1 MVCPNKSS
9 KEWKSLV
16 EQLGEDR
23 AMLAFIR
30 NNSEIPSFEKARE
43 LLTNREA
50 LEELQKL
57 PLLKWDELIN
67 VLNNNS
73 IIYGEPI
80 EQDGRKWYPL
90 NQNINLSDEL
100 AKYTDQYGSVL
111 EYKGDY
117 VSINEESLNKWNE
130 LATFHRTQSKSL
142 TDLCKDFLSRIGV
155 KILEQDDLIKKYG
168 SNGIAD
174 FAERMVQI
182 QSGKMDVALPEE
194 AMHFFLDM
202 LPQDNEAL
210 IDALDKIRTTSTY
223 KSTLAKYKNNPNYRT
238 PDGKVRFDKIR
249 KEALAKELANEMK
262 KKEKRGWLQTLIDMI
277 MSLINKVKVKK
288 DSFEILQEMFFAG
301 EMELLNTNLKSSEI
315 YNQLTDEEKNLYES
329 QSMNDEQKATLQKIV
344 AYVAKTGFNKD
355 THKYVHA
362 DFGEDNIMNSVT
374 TIIGSDFISELED
387 PSVLMQISDALINA
401 VPDGIIDTT
410 KSKLEQAEQL
420 KDFLINNI
428 VDGTFDK
435 AFFEGLLNPR
445 LTELLF
451 KASDATAK
459 RLFGTGIHTIVE
471 NLILGK
477 KIDFDNPEQ
486 VNPDVY
492 RLIDRKSLE
501 SLIFGDIHNPGIMG
515 MLREI
520 KKDGSVIMT
529 EVSISNGKIGGQLD
543 IIAIKPDGT
552 VDIYDFK
559 TKFLKNFGEKPYV
572 KKGLVEEFHSA
583 ISKLS
588 PTGILN
594 DPTTLK
600 ELVNQQRSNKQKYGQ
615 QLSIY
620 KKMLMEAGVRVG
632 SLNVIGVPYRLDENT
647 KKVTDIKPELINNI
661 TFNTNLASYY
671 FPNLDINND
680 ASVKK
685 EEVKLEKDARLDNI
699 NKIKKEKLK
708 EAFVKAY
715 ARLIEIS
722 RKFEKNKEQDNL
734 FKALE
739 DVTTKSNKVTSQR
752 LKVKTALDLFEDFD
766 KLTPGQ
772 FANMQKSF
780 LDMIDSSVPII
791 EQTIQY
797 FESLKE
803 LTSTNNAGASQRLN
817 EMMKTRDFLTGYK
830 NMFEELLAYM
840 PGASQNNLVYDKLS
854 QLIGLITSIDN
865 DYVTTITPMISSML
879 LDVFNKDSLDTIKR
893 EYNELIAAAK
903 VRKDFK
909 RAEVLKQERDNLPSE
924 TVIIELLK
932 GNKGDASFF
941 WSRLFSTIGNPDIIL
956 AGAAKKLKASLD
968 RVRIENKKVRDDLSK
983 ELEKRWKV
991 YGQMLDVKA
1000 LNESLTYIV
1009 EEFNP
1014 NATDEKKRVT
1024 NVLYFKSEFDERLYS
1039 DYNRKIYALKQAEES
1054 KNKDE
1059 IKKAR
1064 KELKDFEQRYLQTGF
1079 TDEYYRMTKPLD
1091 TKVMYQ
1097 GVETTVREINAS
1109 LLNRMK
1115 QLENEFSEDEKLNGA
1130 FNPDYLKRLQEIT
1143 EEKASIRE
1151 KVDERGN
1158 PKTGDA
1164 LKIANILEEYDANK
1178 KNLFEF
1184 VEQTEFYER
1193 SREKAKL
1200 KYGEDSEQFKLWE
1213 ASNTRIVISDEFYKK
1228 RDELFKERAEIL
1240 GTQSEEISDLYK
1252 QLRNLTSTYK
1262 DKDGYVRGTM
1272 LSKEAAKKIKD
1283 IETRLEYLKDT
1294 SEISIFNGYTREEK
1308 NRVDALYYAKN
1319 NGLDYSQRELDELR
1333 ETAQQRIDLR
1343 MLADPDYGKKLKRL
1357 KEINDEIFSM
1367 SKKEKTKYYEE
1378 ELEKQMQMFADSRMI
1393 TMDQLK
1399 GEGTYLEEFKE
1410 SDWYI
1415 NNHIIKVKVLYED
1428 EDGKKRV
1435 VRTDTPTSQWMRSM
1449 PVEKYI
1455 EIKPGSHFVKSVQRD
1470 FYINE
1475 KGQKIL
1481 LRDPNNL
1488 DVKNRFK
1495 PKTNEAYRKEY
1506 GVDHPYLN
1514 KEFVQLR
1521 NKYNNGTA
1529 TMEERVDYE
1538 NLLYISTK
1546 MLDSQ
1551 KEIELSQ
1558 RLGLAVPFLEKKALE
1573 RTVESQGQNISTK
1586 TQSKVGGFLEYI
1598 KRAFTRT
1605 DQDVD
1610 QTGIP
1615 TKESDTRN
1623 DMAKLATM
1631 DNDEIKYIPVRF
1643 STKGEAENA
1652 SYNVWGGVLGYLGS
1666 VTRKKEL
1673 EKDLAFINGIESI
1686 LGDKANQP
1694 KTEHRNLVLNNIYKK
1709 YIPELDAA
1717 RINKGTNL
1725 RLDTLKSFVNSV
1737 MYNEEYFQGIDILGV
1752 NSQKAVNKLM
1762 ALSSFTMLGAAP
1774 LNWATNWISG
1784 NIQNMVEG
1792 IGGRIYTM
1800 KEFNS
1805 AHSDIYGSGK
1815 YGSAIKDLMSDY
1827 TKVGMLSFWGQIMEY
1842 FDPIQGEFE
1851 NEYGQKTN
1859 FNKAKNILQLGLFAG
1874 KVWGEW
1880 EIQMKSFIA
1889 FMKNVRL
1896 YNGKMM
1902 DKQDFI
1908 TLKIGTDIENLTP
1921 KEISELKLK
1930 ALEEW
1935 DALDVNLLDVF
1946 EQNKE
1951 GVVVV
1956 KDEYKDVFELG
1967 SSEFSNIVGKLHAMQ
1982 KRLNGSYAKFDRSY
1996 AEKTSLGR
2004 MAFFFRKY
2012 FLPIGVNRW
2021 GERRADY
2028 ESMSP
2033 EQGFYLTFIQSWGKD
2048 LVKFNWNNLVN
2059 WENYSDPE
2067 KRAIKRTLADIA
2079 IVLSIIAVTSL
2090 LLGWDPDDPD
2100 RYKKLKEKSWAHRA
2114 SLFVLLKVKSETE
2127 QFLPYAGLDEI
2138 KGVYSNPS
2146 ILFNET
2152 TRYIKISKLLGMH
2165 LLDATPFF
2173 NFEGSLYYKKDVDQS
2188 GFKDKG
2194 DAKIV
2199 SEFMRSFVG
2208 YNGRTIHPEDALK
2221 AFENLQKR

>member
-16 EQLGEDR
+16 ENIGEDR

-30 NNSEIPSFEKARE
+30 NNNEIPSFEKARE
-43 LLTNREA
+43 LTTNREF
-50 LEELQKL
+50 LEDLQKL
-57 PLLKWDELIN
+57 PLLSEDKIIN
-67 VLNNNS
+67 DLKNS
-73 IIYGEPI
+73 SIVYGEPI
-80 EQDGRKWYPL
+80 QEAGRTYYPL
-90 NQNINLSDEL
+90 NQNINLADEL
-100 AKYTDQYGSVL
+100 GKYTDQYGSVL

-117 VSINEESLNKWNE
+117 VTINEESLNKWNE
-130 LATFHRTQSKSL
+130 IATFHRTQSKSL
-142 TDLCKDFLSRIGV
+142 TDLSKDFLTRIGV
-155 KILEQDDLIKKYG
+155 KIVEQDDLLKKYG

-174 FAERMVQI
+174 FAERIVRI
-182 QSGKMDVALPEE
+182 QSGKRDVALPEE

-202 LPQDNEAL
+202 MPQDNEAL
-210 IDALDKIRTTSTY
+210 IDALDKIRNTSTY
-223 KSTLAKYKNNPNYRT
+223 RSTLAKYKNNPNYRT
-238 PDGKVRFDKIR
+238 ADGKVRFDKIR
-249 KEALAKELANEMK
+249 KEALAKELADQMK
-262 KKEKRGWLQTLIDMI
+262 KKEKKGWLQTLLDVI
-277 MSLINKVKVKK
+277 MNLISKLKVKK
-288 DSFEILQEMFFAG
+288 DSYEILQEMFFAG
-301 EMELLNTNLKSSEI
+301 EIELLNTNLKSSEI
-315 YNQLTDEEKNLYES
+315 YNQLADDEKNFYES
-329 QSMNDEQKATLQKIV
+329 QQMNDDQKATLQKII
-344 AYVAKTGFNKD
+344 AYVAKTTKD
-355 THKYVHA
+355 EKAHKYIHA
-362 DFGEDNIMNSVT
+362 DFAQDNIMNSVT
-374 TIIGSDFISELED
+374 TIIGNDFISELED
-387 PSVLMQISDALINA
+387 PSVLMQISDALQAAI
-401 VPDGIIDTT
+401 PEGIIDSSKT
-410 KSKLEQAEQL
+410 KTQQAEQV
-420 KDFLINNI
+420 KDFLIDNI

-435 AFFEGLLNPR
+435 AFFEGLLNDR
-445 LTELLF
+445 LTTLLF
-451 KASDATAK
+451 KASEATEK
-459 RLFGTGIHTIVE
+459 RLFGTGIHSIVE

-477 KIDFDNPEQ
+477 KIDFDAIDPN
-486 VNPDVY
+486 VY
-492 RLIDRKSLE
+492 KLIDRKSLE
-501 SLIFGDIHNPGIMG
+501 SLIFGDLTNPGIIG
-515 MLREI
+515 VLRDI
-520 KKDGSVIMT
+520 KKDGSVLMT
-529 EVSISNGKIGGQLD
+529 ELSISNGKIGGQLD
-543 IIAIKPDGT
+543 IIAIRPDGT

-559 TKFLKNFGEKPYV
+559 TKFLKNFGEKPYI
-572 KKGLVEEFHSA
+572 KEGLIAEFDSA

-588 PTGILN
+588 PTGILKE
-594 DPTTLK
+594 DTTLK
-600 ELVNQQRSNKQKYGQ
+600 ELIGQQRSNKQKYAQ

-632 SLNVIGVPYRLDENT
+632 SLNVIGVPYRLDKDT
-647 KKVTDIKPELINNI
+647 KKVTDVKPHLVENVS
-661 TFNTNLASYY
+661 FNSKLGSYY
-671 FPNLDINND
+671 FPNLDMNND

-685 EEVKLEKDARLDNI
+685 EEVKLEKDVRLENI

-715 ARLIEIS
+715 ARLIEIN
-722 RKFEKNKEQDNL
+722 RKFDKNKAEDNL

-739 DVTTKSNKVTSQR
+739 DVTTKSNKVASQR

-766 KLTPGQ
+766 NITPAQ

-780 LDMIDSSVPII
+780 LEMIDSSVPII

-797 FESLKE
+797 FDSLKE
-803 LTSTNNAGASQRLN
+803 LTSTNNAGASQRLS
-817 EMMKTRDFLTGYK
+817 EMMKTRDFLAGYK
-830 NMFEELLAYM
+830 NMFEELLSYM
-840 PGASQNNLVYDKLS
+840 PGASQNNPVYDKLS
-854 QLIGLITSIDN
+854 QLVGLISSVN
-865 DYVTTITPMISSML
+865 NEYVDTVTPIVSDML
-879 LDVFNKDSLDTIKR
+879 LEVFSSDSLNTIIR

-909 RAEVLKQERDNLPSE
+909 RAETLTEERDNLPSE
-924 TVIIELLK
+924 KVINEVLK
-932 GNKGDASFF
+932 GNKGDASIF
-941 WSRLFSTIGNPDIIL
+941 WSRVFSTIGNPDIVL

-983 ELEKRWKV
+983 ELEKRWKI
-991 YGQMLDVKA
+991 YGQMLDVKEM
-1000 LNESLTYIV
+1000 NQSLTYIV

-1014 NATDEKKRVT
+1014 T
-1024 NVLYFKSEFDERLYS
+1024 NGKSMSVLYFKSEFDERLYS
-1039 DYNRKIYALKQAEES
+1039 DYNRKIYALRLAEES

-1064 KELKDFEQRYLQTGF
+1064 KEVKDFERKYLQTGF

-1091 TKVMYQ
+1091 TKVMYK
-1097 GVETTVREINAS
+1097 GKETTIRDINS
-1109 LLNRMK
+1109 ELQNRIL

-1143 EEKASIRE
+1143 EEKAAIRQ
-1151 KVDERGN
+1151 KTDDRGK

-1164 LKIANILEEYDANK
+1164 LKIAEILEEYDANK

-1200 KYGEDSEQFKLWE
+1200 KYGEDSDQFKLWE
-1213 ASNTRIVISDEFYKK
+1213 ASNTRIVIKDEFYKK
-1228 RDELFKERAEIL
+1228 REELFKERGEIL
-1240 GTQSEEISDLYK
+1240 ESTQSDEINDLYK
-1252 QLRNLTSTYK
+1252 QLRNLTSSYK

-1272 LSKEAAKKIKD
+1272 LSNETARKVKE

-1294 SEISIFNGYTREEK
+1294 SEISIFNGYTKEEK
-1308 NRVDALYYAKN
+1308 NRVDALFYAKN

-1333 ETAQQRIDLR
+1333 QRAQERIDLK
-1343 MLADPDYGKKLKRL
+1343 MLADPNYTQKLKRL
-1357 KEINDEIFSM
+1357 KEINEEIFSM
-1367 SKKEKTKYYEE
+1367 SKKENTKYYEE
-1378 ELEKQMQMFADSRMI
+1378 ELDNQKQMFADSRMI
-1393 TMDQLK
+1393 TIDQLNE
-1399 GEGTYLEEFKE
+1399 EGTYLDEFKE
-1410 SDWYI
+1410 TEWYQ

-1428 EDGKKRV
+1428 EDGNKRV
-1435 VRTDTPTSQWMRSM
+1435 VRTDKPTSQWQRSM

-1455 EIKPGSHFVKSVQRD
+1455 EIKPGSHFTKVVQKD

-1475 KGQKIL
+1475 KGQKVL
-1481 LRDPNNL
+1481 LKDPNNL

-1506 GVDHPYLN
+1506 GTDHPYLN

-1521 NKYNNGTA
+1521 ERVKNNTA
-1529 TMEERVDYE
+1529 DERERVDYE
-1538 NLLYISTK
+1538 NLLYITNK
-1546 MLDSQ
+1546 MLSSQ
-1551 KEIELSQ
+1551 QEIELSQ
-1558 RLGLAVPFLEKKALE
+1558 RLGLAVPFLEKRGLE
-1573 RTVESQGQNISTK
+1573 RTIETRGTNISDKTK
-1586 TQSKVGGFLEYI
+1586 SRAGSIFDYI

-1615 TKESDTRN
+1615 TQEADTRN
-1623 DMAKLATM
+1623 DISKLATI
-1631 DNDEIKYIPVRF
+1631 DNEEIKYVPVRF

-1652 SYNVWGGVLGYLGS
+1652 SFDVWGGVLGYLGS

-1673 EKDLAFINGIESI
+1673 EKDLAFINGLESI

-1694 KTEHRNLVLNNIYKK
+1694 KTEHRNLILNNIYKK
-1709 YIPELDAA
+1709 YIPELEAS
-1717 RINKGTNL
+1717 RINKGTNI

-1752 NSQKAVNKLM
+1752 NTQKAINNLM
-1762 ALSSFTMLGAAP
+1762 GLSSLTMLGAAP

-1792 IGGRIYTM
+1792 IGGRLYTM

-1805 AHSDIYGSGK
+1805 AHGDIYGSGK

-1842 FDPIQGEFE
+1842 FDPIQGEIE

-1859 FNKAKNILQLGLFAG
+1859 FNKFKNILQLGLFAG

-1896 YNGKMM
+1896 YDGKMVT
-1902 DKQDFI
+1902 KEDFI
-1908 TLKIGTDIENLTP
+1908 TLKIGTDVENLTP
-1921 KEISELKLK
+1921 KEISELKHK

-1935 DALDVNLLDVF
+1935 DQLDVNLLDLF
-1946 EQNKE
+1946 ETNKE
-1951 GVVVV
+1951 GIVVV
-1956 KDEYKDVFELG
+1956 KDQYKNVFQLG
-1967 SSEFSNIVGKLHAMQ
+1967 SQQFSDIVAKMHAMQ
-1982 KRLNGSYAKFDRSY
+1982 KRLNGSYSKFDRSY

-2004 MAFFFRKY
+2004 MVFFFRKY

-2033 EQGFYLTFIQSWGKD
+2033 EQGFYITFIQSWGKD
-2048 LVKFNWNNLVN
+2048 LAKFNWNNLVN
-2059 WENYSDPE
+2059 WENYSDFE

-2100 RYKKLKEKSWAHRA
+2100 RFKKLKEKNWAHRA

-2146 ILFNET
+2146 LLFNET
-2152 TRYIKISKLLGMH
+2152 TRYIKITKLLGMH

-2208 YNGRTIHPEDALK
+2208 YTGRTIHPEDALK

>member
-23 AMLAFIR
+23 AMLSFIR

-50 LEELQKL
+50 LEDLQKL

-67 VLNNNS
+67 VLNNDS
-73 IIYGEPI
+73 IIYGEPV
-80 EQDGRKWYPL
+80 EENGRKWYPL
-90 NQNINLSDEL
+90 NQNIDISNEL
-100 AKYTDQYGSVL
+100 AKYTDKYGSVL

-117 VSINEESLNKWNE
+117 VTINEDSLNKWNS
-130 LATFHRTQSKSL
+130 LATYHRSQSKSL

-210 IDALDKIRTTSTY
+210 IEALDKVRTTSTY

-288 DSFEILQEMFFAG
+288 DSFEILQEMFFSG

-315 YNQLTDEEKNLYES
+315 YNQLTDEEKNIYES
-329 QSMNDEQKATLQKIV
+329 QPMNDAQKATLQKIV

-355 THKYVHA
+355 SHKYIHA
-362 DFGEDNIMNSVT
+362 DFSEDNVMNSVT

-387 PSVLMQISDALINA
+387 PSVLMQLSDAWLNA
-401 VPDGIIDTT
+401 IPAGIIDTS
-410 KSKLEQAEQL
+410 KSNIEIAEQV

-435 AFFEGLLNPR
+435 SVFEGLLNPR
-445 LTELLF
+445 LIDLLF
-451 KASDATAK
+451 KASEATSK

-471 NLILGK
+471 NLILGN
-477 KIDFDNPEQ
+477 KIDFDNPEH
-486 VNPDVY
+486 VSPDVY

-520 KKDGSVIMT
+520 KKDGSVIMS
-529 EVSISNGKIGGQLD
+529 EISISNGKIGGQLD
-543 IIAIKPDGT
+543 IIVIKPDGT

-572 KKGLVEEFHSA
+572 KEGLVEEFHSA
-583 ISKLS
+583 INKLS
-588 PTGILN
+588 PTGVLN

-600 ELVNQQRSNKQKYGQ
+600 ELVDKQRSNKQKYGQ

-632 SLNVIGVPYRLDENT
+632 SLNVIGVPYRLDNTT
-647 KKVTDIKPELINNI
+647 KKVTEVRPELIENV
-661 TFNTNLASYY
+661 TFNSNLASYY
-671 FPNLDINND
+671 FPNLDTSND
-680 ASVKK
+680 ASIK
-685 EEVKLEKDARLDNI
+685 EEVKIDIRDTRLDNI

-715 ARLIEIS
+715 ARLIEIG
-722 RKFEKNKEQDNL
+722 RKFEKNKDQDNL

-739 DVTTKSNKVTSQR
+739 DVTTKSNKVSSQR

-766 KLTPGQ
+766 NITPGQ

-803 LTSTNNAGASQRLN
+803 LTPTSNAGASQRLS
-817 EMMKTRDFLTGYK
+817 EMMKIRDFLTGYR
-830 NMFEELLAYM
+830 NMFEDLLGYM
-840 PGASQNNLVYDKLS
+840 PGASQNNPVYEKLS
-854 QLIGLITSIDN
+854 QLVGLISSVNN
-865 DYVTTITPMISSML
+865 DYVTTITPMVSDML
-879 LDVFNKDSLDTIKR
+879 LDVFNKDSLNTIVR

-909 RAEVLKQERDNLPSE
+909 RAEVLKEERDNLPSE
-924 TVIIELLK
+924 KVIAELLK
-932 GNKGDASFF
+932 GDRGDAGVF
-941 WSRLFSTIGNPDIIL
+941 WSRVFATIGNPDIIL

-968 RVRIENKKVRDDLSK
+968 RVRLENKKVRDDLSK
-983 ELEKRWKV
+983 QLQKRWDI
-991 YGQMLDVKA
+991 YGQMLDVKT
-1000 LNESLTYIV
+1000 LNQSLTYV
-1009 EEFNP
+1009 VDEFNV
-1014 NATDEKKRVT
+1014 NTGKSM

-1039 DYNRKIYALKQAEES
+1039 DYNKKVYALKKAQEG
-1054 KNKDE
+1054 KNKSE
-1059 IKKAR
+1059 ITKAR
-1064 KELKDFEQRYLQTGF
+1064 KDLKDFEKRYLQTGF

-1097 GVETTVREINAS
+1097 GVETTIREINAN
-1109 LLNRMK
+1109 LQNRIL
-1115 QLENEFSEDEKLNGA
+1115 QLENEFTEEEKLNGA

-1164 LKIANILEEYDANK
+1164 LKIANILEQYDIDK
-1178 KNLFEF
+1178 KNLYEF

-1240 GTQSEEISDLYK
+1240 GTQSDEISDLYK
-1252 QLRNLTSTYK
+1252 QLRNLTGTYK

-1272 LSKEAAKKIKD
+1272 LSKESAKKLKE

-1294 SEISIFNGYTREEK
+1294 SEVSIFNGYTREEK

-1319 NGLDYSQRELDELR
+1319 NGFDYSQRELDELR
-1333 ETAQQRIDLR
+1333 EKAQQRIDMR
-1343 MLADPDYGKKLKRL
+1343 MLADPDFAKKLKRL

-1367 SKKEKTKYYEE
+1367 SKKERTKYYDE

-1399 GEGTYLEEFKE
+1399 QEGTYLEEFKE
-1410 SDWYI
+1410 SEWYM

-1428 EDGKKRV
+1428 EDGRKRV
-1435 VRTDTPTSQWMRSM
+1435 ARTDTPTSQWLRSM

-1514 KEFVQLR
+1514 KDFVELR
-1521 NKYNNGTA
+1521 NRVNNGTA
-1529 TMEERVDYE
+1529 DQMEKVDYE
-1538 NLLYISTK
+1538 NLIYISSK
-1546 MLDSQ
+1546 MLESQ
-1551 KEIELSQ
+1551 QEIELSQ
-1558 RLGLAVPFLEKKALE
+1558 RLGLAVPFLEKQGLE
-1573 RTVESQGQNISTK
+1573 RTIETKGENITSK
-1586 TQSKVGGFLEYI
+1586 TQSRLTSFGQYI

-1615 TKESDTRN
+1615 TQEADSRN
-1623 DMAKLATM
+1623 DIAKLATM
-1631 DNDEIKYIPVRF
+1631 DNEEIKYVPVRF

-1673 EKDLAFINGIESI
+1673 EKDLAFINGLESI

-1694 KTEHRNLVLNNIYKK
+1694 KTEQRNLILNNIYKK
-1709 YIPELDAA
+1709 YIPELEAA
-1717 RINKGTNL
+1717 RINKGTNI

-1737 MYNEEYFQGIDILGV
+1737 MYNEEYFQGIDVLGV
-1752 NSQKAVNKLM
+1752 NSQKAVNALM
-1762 ALSSFTMLGAAP
+1762 GLSSFTMLGAAP

-1792 IGGRIYTM
+1792 IGGKLYTM
-1800 KEFNS
+1800 KEYGS

-1896 YNGKMM
+1896 YDGKMV
-1902 DKQDFI
+1902 DKEDFI
-1908 TLKIGTDIENLTP
+1908 TLKIGTDVENLTP
-1921 KEISELKLK
+1921 REISELKLK

-1935 DALDVNLLDVF
+1935 DSLDVNLLDLF
-1946 EQNKE
+1946 EQDKE
-1951 GVVVV
+1951 GVLVV
-1956 KDEYKDVFELG
+1956 KDEYKNVFQLG
-1967 SSEFSNIVGKLHAMQ
+1967 SSEFSNIIGKLHAMQ

-2033 EQGFYLTFIQSWGKD
+2033 EQGFYITFIQSWGKD

-2059 WENYSDPE
+2059 WENYSDFE

-2100 RYKKLKEKSWAHRA
+2100 RFKKLKEKNWAHRA
-2114 SLFVLLKVKSETE
+2114 TLFILLKVKSETE

-2146 ILFNET
+2146 LLFNET

-2188 GFKDKG
+2188 GLKDKG

-2199 SEFMRSFVG
+2199 AEFMRSFVG
-2208 YNGRTIHPEDALK
+2208 YTGRTIHPEDALK